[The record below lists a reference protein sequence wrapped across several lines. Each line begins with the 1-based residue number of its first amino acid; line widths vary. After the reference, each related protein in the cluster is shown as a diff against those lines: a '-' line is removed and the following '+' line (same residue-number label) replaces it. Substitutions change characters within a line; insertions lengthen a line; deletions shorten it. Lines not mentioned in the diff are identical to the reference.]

1 MANYQELTAR
11 WDGYIQKLKD
21 RFFEIL
27 KQAEGPLEEVINGLQ
42 YDDIVIINIK
52 TGLNNQTVNALAAK
66 ANEGWSFMM
75 AEANKSGGLSWN
87 QQQEQKAKID
97 VFKEWLAVEFL
108 KFETALY
115 ARAARKILENVKT
128 HINETK
134 LHRCTQCGAEL
145 PINVYSFMAINLKC
159 DSCGSVNTY
168 QPDDR
173 VRALEYYVIIP
184 LAEEA
189 ALPEKIQARTNKYA
203 MKDYYKKY
211 YGFLMENIPQKKAE
225 IRRRRRQKWRATRLP
240 PVFRMAEFH

>member
-1 MANYQELTAR
+1 MANYQELVAR
-11 WDGYIQKLKD
+11 WDGYLQKLKD

-27 KQAEGPLEEVINGLQ
+27 KQADGPLDEVINGLQ

-87 QQQEQKAKID
+87 QQQEQKGKID
-97 VFKEWLAVEFL
+97 VFKDWLEVEFL

-115 ARAARKILENVKT
+115 ARAARKILENVKA

-145 PINVYSFMAINLKC
+145 PINEFSFMAINLKC

-184 LAEEA
+184 LADEA
-189 ALPEKIQARTNKYA
+189 ALPEKIQARYNKNA

-211 YGFLMENIPQKKAE
+211 YGFLMENIPQKKDYYARDLNE
-225 IRRRRRQKWRATRLP
+225 RLTNP
-240 PVFRMAEFH
+240 MFSM